1 MKAPPSRCLR
11 CRDGVPLAGVN
22 SPRRANEDGRGA
34 LPGAHV
40 TQTGGRRRSLGDG
53 IFGIRRG
60 EGVLAWLFFLD
71 FLILTTV
78 HFAGKSVRQATY
90 IDALGAENLP
100 WVYLAVAAIS
110 LPVLVLYS
118 RAASRL
124 RLPMLIL
131 AGTLLH
137 VFGLVLFFY
146 LFGLGQK
153 WVAALYY
160 IWLGMAFA
168 IAVSQFWTYAN
179 LVFDPR
185 QARRLF
191 AFIGAGGLLG
201 AMLGGLMAAGVTRVA
216 GTRFTLLAAAALLLT
231 LPLLVVLI
239 ERNRGATTSTAK
251 SSRRLRYEEAR
262 GGLRT
267 LRGSRL
273 LALIALLM
281 SASVMIGQL
290 VGWQFNWYVEQHT
303 EALDQRT
310 SVFAFAFILM
320 GVIGFLFQLVFTSR
334 IHRALG
340 VGVGMRVLPGT
351 VMLAQLA
358 VVVAIVVAP
367 VTALVYPLVWILFLG
382 ENSLR
387 HSVDQATRELLF
399 MPVAEE
405 LRNKAKAFIDVFVQ
419 RFSKGAAAIVILI
432 ILKFL
437 PAAWVSIVTL
447 LLAVGWMMITMRTRR
462 EYVTAFRQGLKSGTI
477 QADATIDPKDVTT
490 VTTLVQSLG
499 SSDPRKVLHSLDLL
513 SSSGQG
519 KLVPPV
525 LLRHDSAEVRRKTL
539 DILAETG
546 RDDAA
551 HLVERALCDDDAVV
565 RTGAI
570 RALAQLRKERAAS
583 LMLEHLDEKDPRLR
597 ASAVVSL
604 LGNGAGE
611 GRDRAELIL
620 AEMVGSHDPEV
631 RAEVAGALGQVD
643 DPVASDV
650 LVQLLYDGELKVI
663 QAAIGAVRQRL
674 QRNGPNPLYVTI
686 LISLMGNRR
695 LKHEAREALVAQ
707 GEDSVE
713 PLLLFMRSPDEQIWV
728 RRAVPK
734 TIALIGAQKAVDAL
748 IDSLDAADAMLR
760 TKIIEALGYMR
771 GRHSDLK
778 FSRRKITR
786 QLSAEASHYLRV
798 LADLWAVS
806 SLHETRLD
814 GPLAVWKVDG
824 RVPTLP
830 QQLLAQRLVNLVGN
844 IFGLLGLV
852 ENPEDV
858 SAAKRSLLSGQTKL
872 RARALEYLDNTLS
885 GSLRRDLFAVIDDAP
900 PEDKLRRASQIFD
913 IQVQSPEQTMER
925 MIRIDPWVDPS
936 AIGII
941 LSALYNVWDEE
952 ITALYPLVTSVAEE
966 AEDTMVRETAAW
978 VSGKVEAGP
987 RTRGVIARGG
997 HSDMSPMAQI
1007 EMMVFLQ
1014 GVELF
1019 AHCNA
1024 DQVLRLAAIASEN
1037 TYEKGEVIFRRDEPA
1052 DSLFCVVEGKVHLGS
1067 DDEQGV
1073 VVGPSGR
1080 FGVLDILSGRVR
1092 SGDAVAAADTR
1103 VLVIEAED
1111 FFDLLSNNIEI
1122 VRALFRTVTA
1132 LGQNVDERHL

>member
-1 MKAPPSRCLR
+1 MR
-11 CRDGVPLAGVN
+11 
-22 SPRRANEDGRGA
+22 SPRSLRARG
-34 LPGAHV
+34 GE
-40 TQTGGRRRSLGDG
+40 
-53 IFGIRRG
+53 IFGIRAG
-60 EGVLAWLFFLD
+60 EGALAWLFFLN

-78 HFAGKSVRQATY
+78 HFAGKSVRQAAY

-118 RAASRL
+118 RVAARV

-131 AGTLLH
+131 AGTFLH
-137 VFGLVLFFY
+137 VLGLVLFFY
-146 LFGLGQK
+146 LFGLGRS

-160 IWLGMAFA
+160 VWMGMAFA

-179 LVFDPR
+179 QVFDPR

-201 AMLGGLMAAGVTRVA
+201 AVLGGFLAAAVTRLA
-216 GTRFTLLAAAALLLT
+216 GTRFTLLAAAVLMTA

-239 ERNRGATTSTAK
+239 ERSRGPAPAPAVLRSL
-251 SSRRLRYEEAR
+251 RRLRYEEVR

-281 SASVMIGQL
+281 SSSVMIGQL
-290 VGWQFNWYVEQHT
+290 VGWQFFWYVEQHT
-303 EALDQRT
+303 EALDERT
-310 SVFAFAFILM
+310 SVIAYAFILM
-320 GVIGFLFQLVFTSR
+320 GVVGFLFQLVFTGR

-340 VGVGMRVLPGT
+340 VGFGMRVLPGT

-358 VVVAIVVAP
+358 VVLAIVLTPAI
-367 VTALVYPLVWILFLG
+367 ALVYPLVWVLFLG

-399 MPVAEE
+399 MPVAQE
-405 LRNKAKAFIDVFVQ
+405 LRIKAKAFIDVFVQ
-419 RFSKGAAAIVILI
+419 RFSKGAAAIVILV

-437 PAAWVSIVTL
+437 PATYVSIVTL
-447 LLAVGWMMITMRTRR
+447 VLAVGWMAITLRTRR
-462 EYVTAFRQGLKSGTI
+462 EYVTAFREGLKSGTI
-477 QADATIDPKDVTT
+477 QTDATIDLDDVTT
-490 VTTLVQSLG
+490 VTTLVESLG
-499 SSDPRKVLHSLDLL
+499 SSDPRKVLHSLELL
-513 SSSGQG
+513 SASGEG
-519 KLVPPV
+519 RLVPP
-525 LLRHDSAEVRRKTL
+525 LLLHHDSAEVRRKTL
-539 DILAETG
+539 DVLAETG
-546 RDDAA
+546 REDAA
-551 HLVERALCDDDAVV
+551 HLVERALGDDDAEV
-565 RTGAI
+565 RTGAM
-570 RALAQLRKERAAS
+570 RTLTQLRKEYAAT
-583 LMLEHLDEKDPRLR
+583 LMLEHLDERDPRLR

-604 LGNGAGE
+604 LGGGVGE
-611 GRDRAELIL
+611 DRERAEEVLV
-620 AEMVGSHDPEV
+620 EMVGDDDLEV

-643 DPVASDV
+643 DPVASGI
-650 LVQLLYDGELKVI
+650 LVQLLYDRDLKVV
-663 QAAIGAVRQRL
+663 QAAIGAVRHRFQRS
-674 QRNGPNPLYVTI
+674 GPNPLYATI

-707 GEDSVE
+707 GEAAVE
-713 PLLLFMRSPDEQIWV
+713 PLLLFMRSVDEQIWV

-734 TIALIGAQKAVDAL
+734 TLALIGAQAAVDAL
-748 IDSLDAADAMLR
+748 IDSLVASDAMLR
-760 TKIIEALGYMR
+760 TKIIEALSYLKAR
-771 GRHSDLK
+771 QPNLK

-786 QLSAEASHYLRV
+786 QLSDEAARYLRI

-806 SLHETRLD
+806 SLHEARLD

-830 QQLLAQRLVNLVGN
+830 QQLLAQRLVTLVGN
-844 IFGLLGLV
+844 IFGLLEIV

-858 SAAKRSLLSGQTKL
+858 RAAQRSLLSGQTKL

-900 PEDKLRRASQIFD
+900 PEDKLRRAHMIFG
-913 IQVQSPEQTMER
+913 IQVQTPEETLER
-925 MIRIDPWVDPS
+925 IIQIDPLEDPS

-941 LSALYNVWDEE
+941 LAALYNVWDEE
-952 ITALYPLVTSVAEE
+952 IEALYPLVRPLAEE
-966 AEDTMVRETAAW
+966 AEDPMVKETAAW
-978 VSGKVEAGP
+978 VGRKVEAGP
-987 RTRGVIARGG
+987 RTRGVIARRGDN
-997 HSDMSPMAQI
+997 DMGAMAQI

-1014 GVELF
+1014 GVDLF

-1024 DQVLRLAAIASEN
+1024 DQVLRLAAIASEH
-1037 TYEKGEVIFRRDEPA
+1037 TYEKGEVIFRREEPA
-1052 DSLFCVVEGKVHLGS
+1052 DSLYCVVEGRVRLDG

-1073 VVGPSGR
+1073 VIGPSGR
-1080 FGVLDILSGRVR
+1080 FGVLDILSRQTR
-1092 SGDAVAAADTR
+1092 SGDAVAAGDTR
-1103 VLVIEAED
+1103 VLVVEAED

-1122 VRALFRTVTA
+1122 VRALFRTVIA
-1132 LGQNVDERHL
+1132 LSKDANERLL